1 MFVIRANGAVSS
13 SLQES
18 GFFTRGN
25 QLSNLRAEPG
35 DTIFVPEELNKTTW
49 IQNAK
54 DWTQILYQ
62 LGIGLAGMKS
72 AVQ

>member
-1 MFVIRANGAVSS
+1 MIRANGSVSS

-18 GFFTRGN
+18 GFVSHGN
-25 QLSNLRAEPG
+25 QIAGLHTEAG
-35 DTIFVPEELNKTTW
+35 DTIFVPEDLNKTTW
-49 IQNAK
+49 TQNAK

-62 LGIGLAGMKS
+62 FGIGLAGIKS